1 MDFRNPIVA
10 GEELVIDAIR
20 SQNYSEAISG
30 WRIGSDGSVQFS
42 NVNALGDL
50 GITGQVSAD
59 KFIVGENG
67 LFLPGNRDVSDMLE
81 ANRWDAD
88 LDGPYPYG
96 PVGPKGIVGYYSG
109 APSGT
114 FSGSETGVIAA
125 TFAYE
130 PLRRYLI
137 VSNIRITQSLAADQW
152 YVRYRWTNNNQIPT
166 TASAILR
173 VNILPTT
180 GAIGLS
186 PPSFTY
192 TSGFNPGAAYL
203 GLFLVRLSGTGTA
216 TITTNVENIC
226 DLTVI
231 DIGPASGVGEGLF
244 SKRGGIDTYTNP
256 GSTYSAPTAPPAS
269 TPKSYSKVYQP
280 VWSRT
285 YDGDSSTTWDDSA
298 HCYQGYYSSDR
309 GSTRSLVGYNYTTIQ
324 SDLSGATVNKVYLN
338 FKCLHAYYSAGM
350 DLWYGAHNYTSKPSS
365 WSGGNVFERL
375 ADSTGIKGGSSYTAD
390 LTSYLGASLKS
401 GAYRGIAFG
410 PAPSTSHTHY
420 GYLSGATESGKP
432 TLTIQYTK

>member
-1 MDFRNPIVA
+1 MEFRNPIVA

-20 SQNYSEAISG
+20 SQNYSESVAG
-30 WRIGSDGSVQFS
+30 WRISSDGAVQFS

-59 KFIVGENG
+59 KFIVGDSG

-88 LDGPYPYG
+88 INGPYPNG
-96 PVGPKGIVGYYSG
+96 PVGPKGLVGYYSG

-114 FSGSETGVIAA
+114 FSGSETGMIAVA
-125 TFAYE
+125 WPYE
-130 PLRRYLI
+130 PHRKYLI
-137 VSNIRITQSLAADQW
+137 VTNLRTVQSVATDQW
-152 YVRYRWTNNNQIPT
+152 YVRYRWTTNNLIPST
-166 TASAILR
+166 SSAAVRANLI
-173 VNILPTT
+173 PS
-180 GAIGLS
+180 GLA
-186 PPSFTY
+186 PPSFVF
-192 TSGFNPGAAYL
+192 SSVFNASTAYMGA
-203 GLFLVRLSGTGTA
+203 FLVRLTGTGTA
-216 TITTNVENIC
+216 TVATSAENFC
-226 DLTVI
+226 DLAVI
-231 DIGPASGVGEGLF
+231 DVGPNPGFGEGIMAKRSGVDVYG
-244 SKRGGIDTYTNP
+244 NP
-256 GSTYSAPTAPPAS
+256 GSTYSAPAAPTP
-269 TPKSYSKVYQP
+269 TPKSYTKTYQP

-285 YDGDSSTTWDDSA
+285 YDGDNSTTWDDST

-309 GSTRSLVGYNYTTIQ
+309 GSTRSLVGFNYTTIQ

-338 FKCLHAYYSAGM
+338 FKCIHAYYSAGM
-350 DLWYGAHNYTSKPSS
+350 TVWYGAHNYTSKPST
-365 WSGGNVFERL
+365 WSSGNVFERL
-375 ADSTGIKGGSSYTAD
+375 ASSDNIKGGSSYTAD

-420 GYLSGATESGKP
+420 GYLTGATDSGKP